1 MKKDNNII
9 FRVNSDLKD
18 EFARIANERNV
29 TVSELLTACMKDVV
43 QRGKVPLYV
52 NRFLPTVYRK
62 EKKLDIVGI
71 KKILNEIIEKQ
82 EKKNLISKAYLFGSY
97 ARGDETDESDI
108 DIRVEADRGLTLID
122 VGNMRQDLI
131 EATGKDIDLLVVH
144 PKNMDQAFYENIRKD
159 EICIYER

>member
-52 NRFLPTVYRK
+52 NRFLPTVFRK

-71 KKILNEIIEKQ
+71 KKILDEIIEKQ
-82 EKKNLISKAYLFGSY
+82 EKKNLISKAYY
-97 ARGDETDESDI
+97 
-108 DIRVEADRGLTLID
+108 
-122 VGNMRQDLI
+122 
-131 EATGKDIDLLVVH
+131 LVHMLKVMKLMN
-144 PKNMDQAFYENIRKD
+144 PTSI
-159 EICIYER
+159 